1 MMHLTGSYYID
12 TSGTGY
18 TLTVA
23 GKPDKNGNP
32 TYRPVGYYT
41 SLETAIEGCINRTTS
56 ERIAEGM
63 HSLEEGLA
71 IIREERSKF
80 AALLHKAEG
89 YGEEKNKD

>member
-1 MMHLTGSYYID
+1 MMHLTGLYYID

-56 ERIAEGM
+56 ERIVEGM
-63 HSLEEGLA
+63 RSLEEGLA
-71 IIREERSKF
+71 IIREERAKF
-80 AALLHKAEG
+80 AALLCKAEG
-89 YGEEKNKD
+89 MSEKTFKN